1 MDHHSCYW
9 HTKGRSAGTLSGID
23 ELLHL
28 AGLLGEQTAGGRDLT
43 KAGCEAHKGI
53 LGSSK
58 SVIEHT
64 SRAPGS
70 C

>member
-28 AGLLGEQTAGGRDLT
+28 AGLLGEQTAGGRVT
-43 KAGCEAHKGI
+43 ESVFEAHKGI

-58 SVIEHT
+58 SVIEQT
-64 SRAPGS
+64 SRASGS